1 MSDSLMKMPPVFG
14 KLLLATQ
21 AHLGGV
27 KVTKPMKKYIYGE
40 RQDKVSVFD
49 LKKTWDKFI
58 LAARAFCG
66 LNHGDDITVISCK
79 TFGKKPVLKFAETT
93 GAKSYTGRF
102 IPGSFTNTTIRNSC
116 EPRLIIVS
124 DPIVDKQAIEE
135 AAKVNCPT
143 IAFCNTD
150 CDLKYV
156 DIAIPLNNRSPKAIG
171 ASFFILSRIIRYI
184 KFGTPMDQDIKEVEL
199 FFYRDPVEL
208 EKLQEDQNEDN
219 YNEIFN
225 KFSNANEDEFGKIIY
240 K

>member
-1 MSDSLMKMPPVFG
+1 MSDSSIKMPPVFG

-66 LNHGDDITVISCK
+66 LNYGDDVTVISCK

-102 IPGSFTNTTIRNSC
+102 IPGSFTNTTI
-116 EPRLIIVS
+116 
-124 DPIVDKQAIEE
+124 PISSKRPTSTCSTNILN
-135 AAKVNCPT
+135 AAPILVAKL
-143 IAFCNTD
+143 
-150 CDLKYV
+150 LK
-156 DIAIPLNNRSPKAIG
+156 I
-171 ASFFILSRIIRYI
+171 
-184 KFGTPMDQDIKEVEL
+184 
-199 FFYRDPVEL
+199 
-208 EKLQEDQNEDN
+208 
-219 YNEIFN
+219 
-225 KFSNANEDEFGKIIY
+225 
-240 K
+240 